1 MDGWAL
7 GFFLLAAFLGGL
19 ASGIAGFAM
28 GFVVSGIWLHIL
40 TPIQTTTLIVGYGL
54 WTQGYG
60 VWKLRHTLNWRQVA
74 PFIIGGA
81 IGVPIGTMLLTSIN
95 PAYLRTLVGVLL
107 VLYSIY
113 GLAQPAFKPI
123 KAGVPADAG
132 IGVLNGLFAGV
143 TGLPGLIVT
152 IWSQLRGWP
161 KDVQRTVFQP
171 VMRGHR
177 DERSYLESRWRR
189 HHRNGQAVCAWPP
202 CAAGR
207 PVERIQTLWKTRR
220 CSIPQGD
227 PGAVAGVR
235 AGADRARV
243 DLPIGCLI
251 FLPLLSSRR
260 SVGIW

>member
-1 MDGWAL
+1 MDGLAL

-81 IGVPIGTMLLTSIN
+81 IGVPIGTMLLTSVN
-95 PAYLRTLVGVLL
+95 PAYLRTGVGVLL

-171 VMRGHR
+171 VM
-177 DERSYLESRWRR
+177 LAAIVM
-189 HHRNGQAVCAWPP
+189 NAVTLSL
-202 CAAGR
+202 AGAVTTETVKLYVLGL
-207 PVERIQTLWKTRR
+207 PSLLAGLWSGFQTLRKTRR
-220 CSIPQGD
+220 CGIPQGD
-227 PGAVAGVR
+227 PAAVAGVR
-235 AGADRARV
+235 AGADRAHV
-243 DLPIGCLI
+243 DLPIGRVI
-251 FLPLLSSRR
+251 LPPC
-260 SVGIW
+260 

>member
-1 MDGWAL
+1 MDGLAFTL
-7 GFFLLAAFLGGL
+7 FATAAFAGGFV
-19 ASGIAGFAM
+19 SGLSGFAM
-28 GFVVSGIWLHIL
+28 GLVVSGIWLHII

-95 PAYLRTLVGVLL
+95 PAYLRTGVGVLL

-123 KAGVPADAG
+123 KAVVPADAG

-143 TGLPGLIVT
+143 TGHPGLIVT
-152 IWSQLRGWP
+152 ICSQLRGWP

-171 VMRGHR
+171 VM
-177 DERSYLESRWRR
+177 LAAIVM
-189 HHRNGQAVCAWPP
+189 NAV
-202 CAAGR
+202 
-207 PVERIQTLWKTRR
+207 TL
-220 CSIPQGD
+220 SLA
-227 PGAVAGVR
+227 GAVTTETARLYVLGLPALLAGLWSGFKLYGKLDDAAFRKVILLLLLVSGL
-235 AGADRARV
+235 A
-243 DLPIGCLI
+243 LI
-251 FLPLLSSRR
+251 VPASIFR
-260 SVGIW
+260 SAA

>member
-113 GLAQPAFKPI
+113 GLAQPAFKPSRPEFRPMP
-123 KAGVPADAG
+123 VSESS
-132 IGVLNGLFAGV
+132 
-143 TGLPGLIVT
+143 TGCLPG
-152 IWSQLRGWP
+152 
-161 KDVQRTVFQP
+161 
-171 VMRGHR
+171 
-177 DERSYLESRWRR
+177 
-189 HHRNGQAVCAWPP
+189 
-202 CAAGR
+202 
-207 PVERIQTLWKTRR
+207 
-220 CSIPQGD
+220 
-227 PGAVAGVR
+227 
-235 AGADRARV
+235 
-243 DLPIGCLI
+243 
-251 FLPLLSSRR
+251 
-260 SVGIW
+260 